1 MSKLE
6 FQSINTKLQAY
17 RLVHDPTQL
26 FCLLFLKYGLSTEDF
41 FISFINQILFNECSY
56 YSFIYAEQ
64 IYNCDLV
71 EYLKQFFNLD
81 SSKKLMAK
89 INKNNQNYFKFFS
102 KPIFSDFYFNK
113 LLGKYYDQKAEFFY
127 FNNYSGKKN
136 TQLLREN
143 ELKNAINYDISSF
156 DNDTQNEIIF
166 NNRMRKIIDN
176 NLDSKNVSI
185 TLSVITKRDFNESNK
200 IITSQ
205 SFKANV
211 DDIIID
217 IEEKKITSNE
227 LLNKCNLDESKKIN
241 NKIENSELKEKY
253 KLITNRELSIL
264 VENRNINNNKNKNI
278 NQNLKNVGIVV
289 NPINQKDHFKSFDN
303 NIKEKNDYKQIK
315 LKENLIEINTPRI
328 INNKLFDINNVKKFS
343 PLYKKPKLKIKYKF
357 ESTKKSLTQKKMS
370 TLNINTL
377 KNSQNSIKYNIFS
390 PQKNNVKYL
399 FNNLKSS
406 IRKKSEIQE
415 SNKDNSDLGNI
426 NIYGKSE
433 LPSINLEKS
442 LKRLGKKN
450 GILYRNKHPKN
461 SNLNI
466 YSFKNTN
473 FKLLKKNQISLN
485 KINTQ
490 RIINKLSLEVKGVNP
505 RKNISVFSDDK
516 ISDRNINIINI
527 NIEKKNFKYIK
538 NNFLKKLRPSYSMNK
553 EIESFNNDIKTLEL
567 TNKAN
572 KSNNNTSRNKLKKCI
587 KLTSKFIFD
596 EIKKKD
602 INFKHKKIIHPINL
616 LKTNNL
622 ISKIN

>member
-1 MSKLE
+1 M
-6 FQSINTKLQAY
+6 
-17 RLVHDPTQL
+17 
-26 FCLLFLKYGLSTEDF
+26 
-41 FISFINQILFNECSY
+41 
-56 YSFIYAEQ
+56 
-64 IYNCDLV
+64 
-71 EYLKQFFNLD
+71 
-81 SSKKLMAK
+81 
-89 INKNNQNYFKFFS
+89 
-102 KPIFSDFYFNK
+102 
-113 LLGKYYDQKAEFFY
+113 
-127 FNNYSGKKN
+127 
-136 TQLLREN
+136 
-143 ELKNAINYDISSF
+143 
-156 DNDTQNEIIF
+156 
-166 NNRMRKIIDN
+166 
-176 NLDSKNVSI
+176 
-185 TLSVITKRDFNESNK
+185 
-200 IITSQ
+200 
-205 SFKANV
+205 
-211 DDIIID
+211 
-217 IEEKKITSNE
+217 
-227 LLNKCNLDESKKIN
+227 NKCNLDESKKIN

-289 NPINQKDHFKSFDN
+289 NPINQKVQFKSFDN

-328 INNKLFDINNVKKFS
+328 INNKLLDINNVKKFS

-602 INFKHKKIIHPINL
+602 INFKHKKNINIL
-616 LKTNNL
+616 
-622 ISKIN
+622 